1 VKPTTAVPNKRK
13 GCMVAIILIVGFI
26 VLTFALIPRAI
37 KIEKDKESS
46 VTESPVITSES
57 KEEAID
63 LIIDVTKFNGIT
75 SEQLINLI
83 GGPDDISEL
92 KYKHDGKK
100 YKSKIYKYPHGMHDL
115 HYEFSVVDD
124 IVTRITV
131 YSKKYYDND
140 ESDIYFKDEDNLFK
154 MFNVV
159 PSSSMDLIAKTPM
172 ALRYENVSDEIFEL
186 YANGIEMED
195 NKAFLISVTFDERYS
210 SRVALNE

>member
-1 VKPTTAVPNKRK
+1 MKPTTAVPKKRN
-13 GCMVAIILIVGFI
+13 GCVIALIIIVGFI
-26 VLTFALIPRAI
+26 ILIFALIPRAI
-37 KIEKDKESS
+37 QIEKDKESS
-46 VTESPVITSES
+46 VTESPVIIAEPEDETM
-57 KEEAID
+57 D

-115 HYEFSVVDD
+115 HYEFSTVDD

-154 MFNVV
+154 MFNIV
-159 PSSSMDLIAKTPM
+159 PNSSMDLIAKTPM

-210 SRVALNE
+210 SHVALNE